1 MKELIFIRH
10 AKSDWN
16 NPLLSDINRPL
27 GPRGLKDAP
36 IMAARLRSLV
46 PAVDHIV
53 SSNTVRALETS
64 SFFVKEYCMN
74 IHGIESV
81 PELYHAYPDEILHE
95 VRNLNQLHRCVLFF
109 GHNPGYTHLA
119 NMFSDYMIDNV
130 PTCAFFKLE
139 IHAYSWKEIS
149 PDNTRLTLFSKPRDD
164 E

>member
-53 SSNTVRALETS
+53 SSNAVRALET
-64 SFFVKEYCMN
+64 FCLGQCAQQQG
-74 IHGIESV
+74 HRASV
-81 PELYHAYPDEILHE
+81 TI
-95 VRNLNQLHRCVLFF
+95 
-109 GHNPGYTHLA
+109 
-119 NMFSDYMIDNV
+119 
-130 PTCAFFKLE
+130 K
-139 IHAYSWKEIS
+139 
-149 PDNTRLTLFSKPRDD
+149 
-164 E
+164 